1 MNKYKKSIILIACI
15 TLMMQVSCTNN
26 ESVRESAKAPV
37 DYVNPKLGTDFFG
50 HTYPG
55 VTVPFGMVQL
65 SPDTGVDGWT
75 YSSGYAYQDISIMGF
90 SHTHLSGPGNTIC
103 GDILIM
109 PKTGDKLQVVP
120 GSQKNPD
127 EGYRSRFDH
136 KDEKASAGYYS
147 VLLKDYDIKAELT
160 ATKRAGMHRYT
171 FPENKKSTVIFD
183 LGHGIGGG
191 FEDDF
196 STITIVNDSLIT
208 GVKDSKG
215 VKVYFVAEFNKPF
228 KYYGTFDAGYYT
240 PESGASLFPYKNEE
254 KGKKIGAFL
263 NYDTQK
269 DEQVIIRVGL
279 SYTSIAAAQKNLK
292 ADIDHWDFDQ
302 VVNDARQTWNKEIS
316 KVTIDGASDEKKEIF
331 YSAMYHALLAQQ
343 TGQDVDGTYFGMDK
357 KVQTME
363 KGDFYPNFSV
373 WDTYRTEHPLLT
385 IIAPDHVNDIVRSI
399 VAKTKEYGWLV
410 AQHFR
415 NEPSESM
422 VGDHLIPVIVD
433 AYLKGHRDYD
443 VEFIYEAMKTKAL
456 NVPPAPI
463 PHFAGRSGLMYYI
476 KLGYAPCDKVTE
488 AVPNTME
495 LAYDDWCIAQMAKEM
510 GKEDDYQLFM
520 KRAKNYTHLFDTETQ
535 FFRPKKADGSW
546 LPKLGD
552 NEQTIVKTSGGH
564 SYYKYFDP
572 LLVGRRPNRSYT
584 ESNAWQYLWSVQHDP
599 KGLIDL
605 LGGNENFSNRLD
617 EFFTMSPTISL
628 PKYVG
633 VVGTIGQYVQGNQP
647 SHHVAYMYNYAQKPW
662 KTQEKA
668 RLVMELLYRSGPG
681 GVCGNEDMGSLSSW
695 YVLSSMGIYPVTP
708 GNTQYAIG
716 SPLFKEAKIELSE
729 GKTFRFIAEN
739 NSAQNIYIQSASLNG
754 KELNKSWID
763 HSEIMA
769 GGTLEFVMGPEPNK
783 NWASTPEA
791 TPYSM
796 SK

>member
-26 ESVRESAKAPV
+26 ESVRESVKAPV

-65 SPDTGVDGWT
+65 SPDTGIDGWT
-75 YSSGYAYQDISIMGF
+75 YSSGYAYQDNSIMGF

-136 KDEKASAGYYS
+136 KDEKATAGYYS

-160 ATKRAGMHRYT
+160 ATKRTGMHRYT
-171 FPENKKSTVIFD
+171 FPEDKKSTVIFD

-254 KGKKIGAFL
+254 KGQKIGAFL

-269 DEQVIIRVGL
+269 GEQVIIRVGL

-302 VVNDARQTWNKEIS
+302 VVNDARQIWNKEIS

-373 WDTYRTEHPLLT
+373 WDTYRTEHPLMT

-456 NVPPAPI
+456 TLPPAPI
-463 PHFAGRSGLMYYI
+463 PHFAGRSGLKDYI
-476 KLGYAPCDKVTE
+476 NLGYAPCDKVTE
-488 AVPNTME
+488 AVPNTLE
-495 LAYDDWCIAQMAKEM
+495 LAY
-510 GKEDDYQLFM
+510 GK
-520 KRAKNYTHLFDTETQ
+520 
-535 FFRPKKADGSW
+535 
-546 LPKLGD
+546 
-552 NEQTIVKTSGGH
+552 
-564 SYYKYFDP
+564 
-572 LLVGRRPNRSYT
+572 
-584 ESNAWQYLWSVQHDP
+584 SV
-599 KGLIDL
+599 
-605 LGGNENFSNRLD
+605 
-617 EFFTMSPTISL
+617 
-628 PKYVG
+628 V
-633 VVGTIGQYVQGNQP
+633 
-647 SHHVAYMYNYAQKPW
+647 
-662 KTQEKA
+662 
-668 RLVMELLYRSGPG
+668 
-681 GVCGNEDMGSLSSW
+681 
-695 YVLSSMGIYPVTP
+695 
-708 GNTQYAIG
+708 
-716 SPLFKEAKIELSE
+716 
-729 GKTFRFIAEN
+729 
-739 NSAQNIYIQSASLNG
+739 
-754 KELNKSWID
+754 
-763 HSEIMA
+763 
-769 GGTLEFVMGPEPNK
+769 
-783 NWASTPEA
+783 
-791 TPYSM
+791 
-796 SK
+796 